1 MLFNLRLFFS
11 SALALLAVVTI
22 VAAEPVPDEKRQSE

>member
-1 MLFNLRLFFS
+1 MFFNLKLFFS
-11 SALALLAVVTI
+11 SALALLAIVTI